1 MKDQLTQ
8 IDNLMTRLLLKWER
22 EDKEFVDENGGWWT
36 YIKEMMESTD
46 LNPQGF
52 FTLINKETLD
62 KLTTKQRY
70 LVLDEDEEGNV
81 ITKVME

>member
-8 IDNLMTRLLLKWER
+8 IDNLMTSLLLKWER